1 MDKATFIYMAVEAI
15 IFLIPVAGLFIK
27 VGQYKKG
34 LEDVMKKTDDLPQW
48 KATVDTK
55 VTQLELQTIAQQNT
69 LESINKSI
77 IAISTKMD
85 LLLDDRIKMGR
96 PNE

>member
-1 MDKATFIYMAVEAI
+1 MDKPTLVYMLIEAVL
-15 IFLIPVAGLFIK
+15 FLVPLAALFIK
-27 VGQYKKG
+27 VGGYKRMV
-34 LEDVMKKTDDLPQW
+34 EDMAKKTDNLPEW

-55 VTQLELQTIAQQNT
+55 VTQLELSNIAQQNT

-85 LLLDDRIKMGR
+85 LLLDNKIKV
-96 PNE
+96 EK

>member
-1 MDKATFIYMAVEAI
+1 MDKPTLVYMLIEAVL
-15 IFLIPVAGLFIK
+15 FLVPLAALFIK
-27 VGQYKKG
+27 VGGYKKMV
-34 LEDVMKKTDDLPQW
+34 EDMAKKTDNLPEW

-55 VTQLELQTIAQQNT
+55 VTQLELSNIAQQNT

-85 LLLDDRIKMGR
+85 LLLDNKIKV
-96 PNE
+96 EK

>member
-1 MDKATFIYMAVEAI
+1 MDKPTLVYMLIESVLFLVPLAV
-15 IFLIPVAGLFIK
+15 LFIK
-27 VGQYKKG
+27 VGGYKKMV
-34 LEDVMKKTDDLPQW
+34 EDMAKKTENLPEW

-55 VTQLELQTIAQQNT
+55 VTQLELSNIAQQNT

-85 LLLDDRIKMGR
+85 LLLDNKIKV
-96 PNE
+96 EK

>member
-1 MDKATFIYMAVEAI
+1 MNTFLPFIIEAV
-15 IFLIPVAGLFIK
+15 IFCIPLVTLFIK
-27 VGQYKKG
+27 VGGYKKMV
-34 LEDVMKKTDDLPQW
+34 EDMAEKTKDLPAW

-55 VTQLELQTIAQQNT
+55 VTQLELSNIAQQNT

-85 LLLDDRIKMGR
+85 LLLDDRIKVG
-96 PNE
+96 E

>member
-1 MDKATFIYMAVEAI
+1 MDKQVFLYLLIEAI
-15 IFLIPVAGLFIK
+15 VFLIPVATLFIK
-27 VGQYKKG
+27 IGGYKKT
-34 LEDVMKKTDDLPQW
+34 LEDVVEKTKGLPEW

-55 VTQLELQTIAQQNT
+55 VTQLELSNIAQQNT

-85 LLLDDRIKMGR
+85 LLLEDKIKVGK
-96 PNE
+96 

>member
-1 MDKATFIYMAVEAI
+1 MDKSTFICMTIEAI

-34 LEDVMKKTDDLPQW
+34 LEDVMDKTKDLPQW

-85 LLLDDRIKMGR
+85 LLLDDRIKVGK
-96 PNE
+96 

>member
-1 MDKATFIYMAVEAI
+1 MDKPTLVYMLIEAVL
-15 IFLIPVAGLFIK
+15 FLVPLAALFIK
-27 VGQYKKG
+27 VGGYKRMV
-34 LEDVMKKTDDLPQW
+34 EDIAKKTDNLPEW

-55 VTQLELQTIAQQNT
+55 VTQLELSNIAQQNT

-85 LLLDDRIKMGR
+85 LLLDNKIKV
-96 PNE
+96 EK

>member
-1 MDKATFIYMAVEAI
+1 MNAFLPFIIEAV
-15 IFLIPVAGLFIK
+15 IFCIPLVTLFIK
-27 VGQYKKG
+27 VGGYKKMV
-34 LEDVMKKTDDLPQW
+34 EDMAEKTKDLPAW

-55 VTQLELQTIAQQNT
+55 VTQLELSNIAQQNT

-85 LLLDDRIKMGR
+85 LLLDDRIKVGQ
-96 PNE
+96 

>member
-1 MDKATFIYMAVEAI
+1 MDKPTLVYMFIEAAL
-15 IFLIPVAGLFIK
+15 FLVPLAALFIK
-27 VGQYKKG
+27 VGGYKRMV
-34 LEDVMKKTDDLPQW
+34 EDMAKKTDNLPEW

-55 VTQLELQTIAQQNT
+55 VTQLELSNIAQQNT

-85 LLLDDRIKMGR
+85 LLLDNKIKV
-96 PNE
+96 EK

>member
-1 MDKATFIYMAVEAI
+1 MDKT
-15 IFLIPVAGLFIK
+15 
-27 VGQYKKG
+27 KG
-34 LEDVMKKTDDLPQW
+34 LPEW

-55 VTQLELQTIAQQNT
+55 VTQLELSNIAQQNT

-85 LLLDDRIKMGR
+85 LLLDNKIKV
-96 PNE
+96 EK

>member
-1 MDKATFIYMAVEAI
+1 MDKPTLVYMLIEAAL
-15 IFLIPVAGLFIK
+15 FLVPLAALFIK
-27 VGQYKKG
+27 VGGYKRMV
-34 LEDVMKKTDDLPQW
+34 EDMAKKTDNLPEW

-55 VTQLELQTIAQQNT
+55 VTQLELSNIAQQNT

-85 LLLDDRIKMGR
+85 LLLDNKIKV
-96 PNE
+96 EK

>member
-1 MDKATFIYMAVEAI
+1 MNAFLPFIIEAV
-15 IFLIPVAGLFIK
+15 IFCIPLVTLFIK
-27 VGQYKKG
+27 VGGYKKMV
-34 LEDVMKKTDDLPQW
+34 EDMAEKTKDLPAW

-55 VTQLELQTIAQQNT
+55 VTQLELSNIAQQNT

-85 LLLDDRIKMGR
+85 LLLDDRIKVG
-96 PNE
+96 E